1 MLWAIL
7 HNDEKQEKQNSD
19 SEGHEFE
26 SRRAYHKEKPWIS
39 MDWTAPDCADSTK
52 RAYLK

>member
-19 SEGHEFE
+19 SEGHKFKF
-26 SRRAYHKEKPWIS
+26 RRAYQLRTYEGNAHEYSNFLYI
-39 MDWTAPDCADSTK
+39 
-52 RAYLK
+52 YILV